1 MVSRWLVVA
10 VLVWLAVGVGSAVA
24 DTVLVDSQPA
34 DGATV
39 KVRPKTVTLDFVN
52 RILPPAEVVIV
63 GPDGRRVDDG
73 EAAVLDNRVQQPF
86 NSAANGAYSVVYRVI
101 GEDRHVNQ
109 GRLTFTVD
117 APVVD
122 AGGSWMGR
130 NGAQLIGALVFVGV
144 IVGVA
149 ALRLRAAP
157 GAPTPGAPTPADPA
171 PPAPSA
177 TSGGMQAPE

>member
-10 VLVWLAVGVGSAVA
+10 VLLWLAVGVGSAA
-24 DTVLVDSQPA
+24 GDTVLVESQPA
-34 DGATV
+34 DGSTV
-39 KVRPKTVTLDFVN
+39 TVRPRTVTLDFVN

-86 NSAANGAYSVVYRVI
+86 NSAANGAYSVVYRVVGDDQHAI
-101 GEDRHVNQ
+101 Q

-130 NGAQLIGALVFVGV
+130 NGAQLIGALVLVAIIGA
-144 IVGVA
+144 VA
-149 ALRLRAAP
+149 ALRLR
-157 GAPTPGAPTPADPA
+157 PTPSPADPA
-171 PPAPSA
+171 VTTPAPPP
-177 TSGGMQAPE
+177 GG

>member
-10 VLVWLAVGVGSAVA
+10 VLLWLAVGVGSAA
-24 DTVLVDSQPA
+24 GDTVLVESRPA
-34 DGATV
+34 DGSTV
-39 KVRPKTVTLDFVN
+39 TVRPKTVTLDFVN

-73 EAAVLDNRVQQPF
+73 AAAVLDNRVQQPF
-86 NSAANGAYSVVYRVI
+86 NSAANGSYSVVYRVV

-109 GRLTFTVD
+109 GRLSFTVD

-144 IVGVA
+144 IGGVA
-149 ALRLRAAP
+149 ALRLRP
-157 GAPTPGAPTPADPA
+157 SPTTPPADPT
-171 PPAPSA
+171 PDLR
-177 TSGGMQAPE
+177 

>member
-10 VLVWLAVGVGSAVA
+10 VLMWLAVGVGSAAA
-24 DTVLVDSQPA
+24 DTVLVESQPA

-39 KVRPKTVTLDFVN
+39 NVRPKTVTLDFVS

-86 NSAANGAYSVVYRVI
+86 NAAANGSYSVVYRVT

-109 GRLTFTVD
+109 GRLSFTVD

-130 NGAQLIGALVFVGV
+130 NGAQLIGGLVVVGV
-144 IVGVA
+144 IGGVV
-149 ALRLRAAP
+149 ALRLR
-157 GAPTPGAPTPADPA
+157 PTPTPPPVDADPSTPD
-171 PPAPSA
+171 PPRA
-177 TSGGMQAPE
+177 G

>member
-10 VLVWLAVGVGSAVA
+10 VLVWLAVGVGSAAA
-24 DTVLVDSQPA
+24 DTVLVASQPA
-34 DGATV
+34 DGTTLN
-39 KVRPKTVTLDFVN
+39 VRPKTVTLDFVN

-63 GPDGRRVDDG
+63 GPDGRRVDEG
-73 EAAVLDNRVQQPF
+73 EAAVLDTRVQQPF
-86 NSAANGAYSVVYRVI
+86 NSAANGSYSVVYRVT
-101 GEDRHVNQ
+101 GEDQHAIG

-144 IVGVA
+144 IGGVA
-149 ALRLRAAP
+149 ALRLR
-157 GAPTPGAPTPADPA
+157 PTPTPPPTDADP
-171 PPAPSA
+171 PN
-177 TSGGMQAPE
+177 GG